1 MNVEQLTPITALEPL
16 LRASATYQEIV
27 AAVDRAQAVC
37 VEGVSGGGKA
47 VFCASLLSDPSK
59 SALVLTFNE
68 ERATQLAADLRVLLG
83 GANKKAQTAGPAAN
97 DAAPAAEAGGERV
110 VIYPSVASAL
120 YDGITPEP
128 ETVAQRLTVLER
140 LCAGVPTVVVASVR
154 ALITLTVPSAELVAA
169 RREVVV
175 GEVIDRDDLARA
187 LYNLGY
193 ESVDLVD
200 GVGQFSVR
208 GGIIDVS
215 PPTSPRPVRIELFG
229 DEIES
234 LRRFDPATQRSLE
247 TVERVG
253 FGPAGEILLSEAAVK
268 RALPHIR
275 SAFRREIDRLGEE
288 EKHREAGQL
297 RDRMNED
304 LELLA
309 QLRPL
314 PHLMHYLPYLY
325 ADPESLCSY
334 FPGNATF
341 LVDEPVRVQSAA
353 QQFGDDVHDAYRR
366 GIRLGRHLRL
376 PEAAVMPFE
385 KLSAMHLTNGRPLVF
400 LSLLQRS
407 VLWAPKTPLMHFS
420 TPPVDSFGGRF
431 ELLAAGLAEW
441 QKEGQHILVCSRDV
455 DGTTEVLQSRGLR
468 DVVAAGASLDLAPGR
483 IVVAPLDLD
492 AGFRL
497 PEAKAVIL
505 TGREIFGWRKLKRP
519 QEAVYPRGFS
529 LVNLRELNEG
539 DYVVHINHGI
549 AVYRGLT
556 QQTVGGVQRDY
567 MVLEYAESDKLY
579 VPVTQLDRVQ
589 KYVGGEKERPQV
601 TSLKKGRWD
610 LTKKRAKRSAQL
622 LARELMQLYA
632 AREQAKGYAFKN
644 DSPWLKELEASFRYE
659 ETPDQLRAIEEV
671 KHDMEQGR
679 PADRLICGDVGFGK
693 TEVAIRAAF
702 KAVLDGKQVAILVPT
717 TVLAHQHYNTFRER
731 LARYPVEVALLSR
744 FRSPAEQRQ
753 TVARLKQG
761 AVDIVVGTHRLLGT
775 DVGFHDLG
783 LLIIDEEQRFGVRQK
798 EKLKKLREDVDVVTL
813 TATPIP
819 RTLNMALSGIREIS
833 VINDPPQGRLAIH
846 TEVRE
851 RDEPLVAEVIRREL
865 ARGGQ
870 VYVVHNRVQ
879 SIGHV
884 ASLVQRLVPE
894 ARVAVAHGQMEEQD
908 LERVMMA
915 FYAEDFDVL
924 VCTTIIENGL
934 DIPNVN
940 TIIVDD
946 ADSLGLSQLYQ
957 LRGRVGRSSRQAYAY
972 LLYRYPERMTQEAE
986 ERLKAI
992 EEFSKLGS
1000 GFQIALRDLEIRG
1013 AGNLL
1018 GSEQSGHMSAVGLD
1032 LYTQMLADAVKVL
1045 KGERAAGTEG
1055 HPTVD
1060 LPVEAVIPSD
1070 YVPNE
1075 NQRISL
1081 YRRLAAVDEAEQLR
1095 GLMHELRDRFGPL
1108 PEPLRNL
1115 VRIVRLKLLCMSVG
1129 VQDIS
1134 YNEGRIVVTMA
1145 DEYQLTPREQRVYHG
1160 IYTPTMRQAR
1170 QGVRATLPRITFSS
1184 HQISFAYSRAE
1195 GAELFKKLSE
1205 LLGRLR
1211 SREEPRGGP
1220 RASQAGARQR
1230 SQAAVGTTSGASRHE

>member
-1 MNVEQLTPITALEPL
+1 VDQLTPITALEPL
-16 LRASATYQEIV
+16 LRSTATYRDIV
-27 AAVDRAQAVC
+27 AAVDRAQPLC
-37 VEGVSGGGKA
+37 VEGISGGGKA
-47 VFCASLLSDPSK
+47 VFIASLLVDPGK

-68 ERATQLAADLRVLLG
+68 ERATQLAADLKALLDGGQPGRVM
-83 GANKKAQTAGPAAN
+83 A
-97 DAAPAAEAGGERV
+97 
-110 VIYPSVASAL
+110 YPSVASAL

-128 ETVAQRLTVLER
+128 ETTSQRLSVLER
-140 LCAGVPTVVVASVR
+140 LCAGEPTVVVASIR
-154 ALITLTVPSAELVAA
+154 ALVTLTVPSADFVAA
-169 RREVVV
+169 RREVQV
-175 GEVIDRDDLARA
+175 GEEVDRDALAMA

-200 GVGQFSVR
+200 EVGQFSVR
-208 GGIIDVS
+208 GGIVDVS

-229 DEIES
+229 DEVES
-234 LRRFDPATQRSLE
+234 LRLFDPVTQRSLE
-247 TVERVG
+247 SVQRVG
-253 FGPAGEILLSEAAVK
+253 LGPAGEILLSEAAVK
-268 RALPHIR
+268 RALPPIR
-275 SAFRREIDRLGEE
+275 SAFRRELDRLNEE
-288 EKHREAGQL
+288 GQHREAGQL
-297 RDRMNED
+297 KERMTED
-304 LELLA
+304 LALLE

-314 PHLMHYLPYLY
+314 PHLVHYLPYLY
-325 ADPESLCSY
+325 AEPESLCSY
-334 FPGNATF
+334 FPGDAVF
-341 LVDEPVRVQSAA
+341 VVDEPVRVQSGAE
-353 QQFGDDVHDAYRR
+353 QFEEDVHDAYRR

-376 PEAAVMPFE
+376 PEAAVMPFA
-385 KLSAMHLTNGRPLVF
+385 KLSARHLTTGRPLVF
-400 LSLLQRS
+400 ISLLQRN
-407 VLWAPKTPLMHFS
+407 VPWAPKVPLVHFS

-431 ELLAAGLAEW
+431 ELLAQGLAEW
-441 QKEGQHILVCSRDV
+441 QAEGQHLLVCSRDV
-455 DGTTEVLQSRGLR
+455 DGTVAVLQSRGLQN
-468 DVVAAGASLDLAPGR
+468 VVASGPWPELAPGR

-497 PEAKAVIL
+497 PEANTIVL
-505 TGREIFGWRKLKRP
+505 TGREIFGWRKLKRTD
-519 QEAVYPRGFS
+519 EAVYPRGFS
-529 LVNLRELNEG
+529 LLSLRELAEG

-549 AVYRGLT
+549 AVYRGLS

-589 KYVGGEKERPQV
+589 KYVGGEKERPAV

-610 LTKKRAKRSAQL
+610 LAKKRAKRSAQL
-622 LARELMQLYA
+622 LARELMKLYA
-632 AREQAKGYAFKN
+632 AREQAEGYGFKS

-659 ETPDQLRAIEEV
+659 ETPDQIRAIDDV
-671 KHDMEQGR
+671 KRDMEKPR

-693 TEVAIRAAF
+693 TEVAIRGAF

-744 FRSPAEQRQ
+744 FRNPTEQRH

-798 EKLKKLREDVDVVTL
+798 ERLKRLREGVDVITL

-851 RDEPLVAEVIRREL
+851 RDEALIAEVIRREL

-870 VYVVHNRVQ
+870 VYFVHNRVQ

-894 ARVAVAHGQMEEQD
+894 AKVAVAHGQMEEQD

-915 FYAEDFDVL
+915 FYAEDFEVL

-946 ADSLGLSQLYQ
+946 ADRLGLSQLYQ

-972 LLYRYPERMTQEAE
+972 LLYRYPDRMTQEAE

-1018 GSEQSGHMSAVGLD
+1018 GAEQSGHLSAVGLD

-1045 KGERAAGTEG
+1045 KGERSSGTEG

-1060 LPVEAVIPSD
+1060 LPLEAVIPGD
-1070 YVPNE
+1070 YVPND
-1075 NQRISL
+1075 NQRITL
-1081 YRRLAAVDEAEQLR
+1081 YRRLAAVEEAEQLK
-1095 GLMHELRDRFGPL
+1095 GLLKEMRDRFGPL
-1108 PEPLRNL
+1108 PGPVKNL
-1115 VRIVRLKLLCMSVG
+1115 VRIVQLKLLCMEVG
-1129 VQDIS
+1129 VQDVS
-1134 YNEGRIVVTMA
+1134 YGEGRMVVSLT
-1145 DEYQLTPREQRVYHG
+1145 DELQLTSREQRVYHG
-1160 IYTPTMRQAR
+1160 FYTPTVRQAR
-1170 QGVRATLPRITFSS
+1170 QGVRAVLPRFSVNS
-1184 HQISFAYSRAE
+1184 HQLSFAYSRAE
-1195 GAELFKKLSE
+1195 GEELFKKLSE

-1211 SREEPRGGP
+1211 NREQ
-1220 RASQAGARQR
+1220 ASQPAGPAAQR
-1230 SQAAVGTTSGASRHE
+1230 RRAAVLAGTPDDEPQDE